1 MPKFFKPKQIDE
13 VMQLRLGAGYL
24 ILRTGDNE
32 VTHCEVYCAGGMLRQ
47 VSRRKPVEMQFTD
60 DEQIYP
66 VSTVL
71 ARRAQERRPGA
82 VATL

>member
-13 VMQLRLGAGYL
+13 VMQLRPGAGYL

-32 VTHCEVYCAGGMLRQ
+32 VTHCEVYCAGGMLRR
-47 VSRRKPVEMQFTD
+47 VSDGKPVEMQFTD
-60 DEQIYP
+60 DEQIYS

-71 ARRAQERRPGA
+71 ARRAQERRRGA